1 MHMAPENDR
10 SIASVLGDIV
20 GNVQQ
25 IIRAEVRL
33 AKIEVSEAIARA
45 GRGTVIAA
53 AGALLCMMAL
63 GFVLLAAVYALALVW
78 PAWAAA
84 LTVGVGV
91 GVIGGVC
98 VSAGL
103 SKLKQVSLAP
113 PKTIATLQENIQWAK
128 TRAR

>member
-1 MHMAPENDR
+1 MAAESDR

-33 AKIEVSEAIARA
+33 AKVEVGEEIARA
-45 GRGTVIAA
+45 GRGGIIAA
-53 AGALLCMMAL
+53 AGAVLCTMAL
-63 GFVLLAAVYALALVW
+63 GFLLLALVYALALVW

-84 LTVGVGV
+84 LAVGAGAA
-91 GVIGGVC
+91 VIGGVC
-98 VSAGL
+98 ISAGL
-103 SKLKQVSLAP
+103 SRLKQVKLAP
-113 PKTIATLQENIQWAK
+113 PKTVATLQENIQWAK

>member
-1 MHMAPENDR
+1 MAAEGDR

-33 AKIEVSEAIARA
+33 AKVEVGEEIARA
-45 GRGTVIAA
+45 GRGGVIAA
-53 AGALLCMMAL
+53 AGAVLCTMAL
-63 GFVLLAAVYALALVW
+63 GFMLLAAVYALALVW

-84 LTVGVGV
+84 LAVGAGAA
-91 GVIGGVC
+91 VIGGVC
-98 VSAGL
+98 ISAGL
-103 SKLKQVSLAP
+103 SRLKQVKLAP
-113 PKTIATLQENIQWAK
+113 PKTVATLQENIQWAK

>member
-1 MHMAPENDR
+1 MAAESDR

-33 AKIEVSEAIARA
+33 AKVEVGEEIARA
-45 GRGTVIAA
+45 GRGGVIAA
-53 AGALLCMMAL
+53 AGAVLCTMAL
-63 GFVLLAAVYALALVW
+63 GFMLLAAVYALALVW

-84 LTVGVGV
+84 LAVGAGAA
-91 GVIGGVC
+91 VIGGVC
-98 VSAGL
+98 ISAGL
-103 SKLKQVSLAP
+103 SRLKQVKLAP
-113 PKTIATLQENIQWAK
+113 PKTVATLQENIQWAK

>member
-1 MHMAPENDR
+1 MAAESDR

-33 AKIEVSEAIARA
+33 AKVEVGEEIARA
-45 GRGTVIAA
+45 GRGGMTAA
-53 AGALLCMMAL
+53 AGAVLCMMAL
-63 GFVLLAAVYALALVW
+63 GFVLLSAVYALALVW

-84 LTVGVGV
+84 LTVGAAA

-98 VSAGL
+98 IRAGL
-103 SKLKQVSLAP
+103 SRLKQVNLAP
-113 PKTIATLQENIQWAK
+113 PKTVATLQENIQWAK

>member
-1 MHMAPENDR
+1 MAAESDR
-10 SIASVLGDIV
+10 SIANVLGDIV

-25 IIRAEVRL
+25 IIRSEVRL
-33 AKIEVSEAIARA
+33 AKVEVGEEIARA
-45 GRGTVIAA
+45 GRGGVTAA
-53 AGALLCMMAL
+53 AGAVLCMMAL

-84 LTVGVGV
+84 LTVGVGA

-98 VSAGL
+98 IRAGL
-103 SKLKQVSLAP
+103 SRLKQVHLAP
-113 PKTIATLQENIQWAK
+113 PKTVATLQENIQWAK

>member
-1 MHMAPENDR
+1 MAAEGDR

-33 AKIEVSEAIARA
+33 AKIEVGEEIARA
-45 GRGTVIAA
+45 GRGGVIAA
-53 AGALLCMMAL
+53 AGAVLCTMAL
-63 GFVLLAAVYALALVW
+63 GFMLLAAVYALALVW

-84 LTVGVGV
+84 LAVGAGAA
-91 GVIGGVC
+91 VIGGVC
-98 VSAGL
+98 ISAGL
-103 SKLKQVSLAP
+103 SRLKQVKLAP
-113 PKTIATLQENIQWAK
+113 PKTVATLQENIQWAK